1 MKVYVLIY
9 KEVEL
14 ALTLNSAYTK
24 ATLMSLHPNIKVKF
38 SVIIKISIQRRVLE
52 LLYSFR
58 FVWFCRSC
66 KIK

>member
-24 ATLMSLHPNIKVKF
+24 TTLISLHPNIKVKF
-38 SVIIKISIQRRVLE
+38 SVIIKISIQM
-52 LLYSFR
+52 LLHNY
-58 FVWFCRSC
+58 CN
-66 KIK
+66 

>member
-24 ATLMSLHPNIKVKF
+24 TTLMSLHPNIKVML
-38 SVIIKISIQRRVLE
+38 IKISIRQMWSLGA
-52 LLYSFR
+52 FI
-58 FVWFCRSC
+58 FVQV
-66 KIK
+66 